1 MALNSNCDSCEVL
14 CVDEQKVKSVAQ
26 YLKTNNRAADLAE
39 IFKVLGDPMRLKIIM
54 ALDREELCVCDLA
67 TLMGVTRPAVSHH
80 LRILRHL
87 RLVRYRRDGKIA
99 YYSLDDSHISQLIR
113 IVQEHLDE

>member
-1 MALNSNCDSCEVL
+1 MDSNCDSCDFFY
-14 CVDEQKVKSVAQ
+14 VDEQKVKSVAH
-26 YLKTNNRAADLAE
+26 YLKTNDRSGDLAE
-39 IFKVLGDPMRLKIIM
+39 IFKVLSDPMRLKIIM

-67 TLMGVTRPAVSHH
+67 TLLGVTRPAVSHH

-99 YYSLDDSHISQLIR
+99 YYSLDDSHISELIR
-113 IVQEHLDE
+113 TVQEHLDE